1 MALINEHTQG
11 SNVLRNYKKYT
22 DEDRYKIGKYASENG
37 STATVRKFKSDFPK
51 LKESTVCDFK
61 RKYEEKLKIS
71 KKKGENISTLV
82 TEKRGR
88 PLLLGKLDEMVQKY
102 IKAASNRGAV
112 ISRSMASA
120 TAKALLVRYLDIV
133 GMIDVENSSW
143 AKTLFQRMGYSR
155 RKATTAKLE
164 LPPRT
169 RKEVELVFYHQIIEK
184 VEKHKIPESITLNF
198 DQTPSKY
205 VPVSTTTL
213 AKRNSK
219 QVRIKGSDD
228 KRTIT
233 ATFTITLD
241 GKFLG
246 MQLIYGGKTV
256 QSLPQF
262 KLPQEFSLSVNKK
275 HYSNEAGSIKLTEE
289 IILPYVKEERK
300 RLSKPDQAALVRS
313 NN

>member
-1 MALINEHTQG
+1 MI
-11 SNVLRNYKKYT
+11 
-22 DEDRYKIGKYASENG
+22 
-37 STATVRKFKSDFPK
+37 
-51 LKESTVCDFK
+51 
-61 RKYEEKLKIS
+61 
-71 KKKGENISTLV
+71 
-82 TEKRGR
+82 
-88 PLLLGKLDEMVQKY
+88 
-102 IKAASNRGAV
+102 
-112 ISRSMASA
+112 
-120 TAKALLVRYLDIV
+120 

-143 AKTLFQRMGYSR
+143 AKSLFQRMGYSKI
-155 RKATTAKLE
+155 KATTAKLE
-164 LPPRT
+164 LPPGT
-169 RKEVELVFYHQIIEK
+169 RKEVELVFYHQIVEK
-184 VEKHKIPESITLNF
+184 VEKHNIPESLTLNF
-198 DQTPSKY
+198 DQTPSKN